1 MATEHMPEEF
11 HLSLR
16 CNETILSPSICRAYS
31 AAHSHDDEITS
42 VGITLEGELSE
53 AKINQWLRMLLS
65 IQGENIFRSKGILN
79 IAGQQSRMVFQGVH
93 MLMDFH
99 KDRVWQVDEPRK
111 SEIVFIGRGLD
122 RQALTEG
129 VNACRI

>member
-1 MATEHMPEEF
+1 MPDEF
-11 HLSLR
+11 DLSPR
-16 CNETILSPSICRAYS
+16 RNGTILSPRVCRAYS

-53 AKINQWLRMLLS
+53 AKFSQWLRMLLS
-65 IQGENIFRSKGILN
+65 VQGENIFRSKGILN
-79 IAGQQSRMVFQGVH
+79 IAGQQNRVVFQGVH

-99 KDRVWQVDEPRK
+99 MDRAWQVNEPRQ

>member
-1 MATEHMPEEF
+1 M
-11 HLSLR
+11 
-16 CNETILSPSICRAYS
+16 SPSICRAYS